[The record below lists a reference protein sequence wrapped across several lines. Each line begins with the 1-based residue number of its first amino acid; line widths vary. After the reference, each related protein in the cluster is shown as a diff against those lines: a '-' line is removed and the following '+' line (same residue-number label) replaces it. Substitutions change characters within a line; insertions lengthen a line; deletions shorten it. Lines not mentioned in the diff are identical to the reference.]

1 MKVGHKWGNNAASI
15 DYGHNTFDD
24 AVWRERLETDS
35 IGLAFVHTLP
45 KAGVE
50 AYAGYHYHWAD
61 LDNCPGLEDIHTM
74 VVGARVK
81 FQ

>member
-1 MKVGHKWGNNAASI
+1 MTSSGTS
-15 DYGHNTFDD
+15 D
-24 AVWRERLETDS
+24 RSETDS

-50 AYAGYHYHWAD
+50 AYAGYHYNWAD
-61 LDNCPGLEDIHTM
+61 LDNAAGLEDIHIM

-81 FQ
+81 FE